1 MKVDIFIP
9 CYIDQL
15 YPETG
20 FSMVKILE
28 KVGVDVNYNKNQTC
42 CGQISFK
49 EGYWDH
55 AKSIGEKFIRDFM
68 GCQYVVAP
76 SVSCVSMVRKYYDE
90 LFYNSALHNEYRL
103 LKKNIFEISDFL
115 VNKMNITDVG
125 ATFNHKVTFHDSCSA
140 LQEYGLK
147 DEPRILLKNVR
158 GLKLVEME
166 KTDLCCGF
174 GGFFSVRN
182 EAIAN
187 AMAAEKINYAI
198 DTNAEFIVST
208 DASCLMFL
216 QSYIDKNKLPI
227 KTIHLVDVLAS
238 GYDPV

>member
-28 KVGVDVNYNKNQTC
+28 KVGVSVNYNKNQTC

-68 GCQYVVAP
+68 TSEFIVAP

-90 LFYNSALHNEYRL
+90 LFYNSALHNEYRH
-103 LKKNIFEISDFL
+103 LKRNIYEISDFL
-115 VNKMNITDVG
+115 VNKLNVKDTG
-125 ATFNHKVTFHDSCSA
+125 ATFPHRVVFHDSCSA
-140 LQEYGLK
+140 LREYGLK
-147 DEPRILLKNVR
+147 DEPRILLNHVR
-158 GLKLVEME
+158 GIQLLEMDP
-166 KTDLCCGF
+166 KDSCCGF
-174 GGFFSVRN
+174 GGFFAVKN

-187 AMAAEKINYAI
+187 SMAADKINSALEAG
-198 DTNAEFIVST
+198 AEYIISS

-216 QSYIDKNKLPI
+216 QSYIEKNGLPL
-227 KTIHLVDVLAS
+227 KTMHLIDVLAS
-238 GYDPV
+238 GIEN

>member
-9 CYIDQL
+9 CYIDQI

-20 FSMVKILE
+20 YNMVKILE
-28 KVGVDVNYNKNQTC
+28 KIGVTVNYNKNQTC

-68 GCQYVVAP
+68 SCQYVVAP
-76 SVSCVSMVRKYYDE
+76 SASCVSMVRKYYDE

-115 VNKMNITDVG
+115 VNKLNVKDVA
-125 ATFNHKVTFHDSCSA
+125 ATFEHTVTIHDSCSSIR
-140 LQEYGLK
+140 EYGLH
-147 DEPRILLKNVR
+147 DESRILLQNVR
-158 GLKLVEME
+158 GVEIVEMTR
-166 KTDLCCGF
+166 KDLCCGF
-174 GGFFSVRN
+174 GGFFSTRN

-187 AMAAEKINYAI
+187 SMAEEKINYALE
-198 DTNAEFIVST
+198 TGAEYIVSNEST
-208 DASCLMFL
+208 CLMFL
-216 QSYIDKNKLPI
+216 QSYIDQKKLPI
-227 KTIHLVDVLAS
+227 KTIHLVDILAS
-238 GYDPV
+238 GYDS

>member
-28 KVGVDVNYNKNQTC
+28 KVGVTVDYNKNQTC

-55 AKSIGEKFIRDFM
+55 AKSIGEKFIHDFKSS
-68 GCQYVVAP
+68 QLVVAP
-76 SVSCVSMVRKYYDE
+76 SASCVSMVKKYYDE
-90 LFYNSALHNEYRL
+90 LFYNSALHNEYRQL
-103 LKKNIFEISDFL
+103 RRNIYEISDFL
-115 VNKMNITDVG
+115 VNKLNIRDTG
-125 ATFNHKVTFHDSCSA
+125 ATFNHKITFHDSCPA
-140 LQEYGLK
+140 LREYGLK
-147 DEPRILLKNVR
+147 DEPRILLSHVR
-158 GLKLVEME
+158 GLQLVEME
-166 KTDLCCGF
+166 KREECCGF

-187 AMAAEKINYAI
+187 SMAAEKIKYAL
-198 DTNAEFIVST
+198 DTNAEYIVST

-216 QSYIDKNKLPI
+216 QSYIDKKKIPL

-238 GYDPV
+238 GLEE